1 MQEVE
6 GFANKWKEGKAR
18 REEAG
23 RRDASTQETN
33 STGFKTSRL
42 LEGPATNKGTNVTSE
57 SGSRATAFH
66 PAPKLF
72 PWSKMSVKRKRTI
85 PEVTIDVDEDDDEI
99 EVVEAPTPAN
109 NSRIVHD
116 PPCEPCDKQDR
127 QCVGVPNRTCDSCAK
142 LKSKCDK
149 SRGRGGKG
157 KETKTVVP
165 NSKGKVPVQ
174 SSRRLVNPARKV
186 KASSSNAGPSAVPL
200 FPKHTSPL
208 LEDEDDEMPTKKA
221 KSARPSG
228 PTPEMLADAKRAIL
242 SVEAKLYST
251 CAFLKDLEARVN
263 GMDAVVA
270 AQQDELARVKAVLEM
285 L

>member
-6 GFANKWKEGKAR
+6 GIANKWKEEAKAR

-33 STGFKTSRL
+33 STGFKTTRL
-42 LEGPATNKGTNVTSE
+42 LEELANNKGTNVTSE
-57 SGSRATAFH
+57 SGSRPTASD
-66 PAPKLF
+66 PAP
-72 PWSKMSVKRKRTI
+72 KRTI
-85 PEVTIDVDEDDDEI
+85 PEVTIDVDEDDDEV

-109 NSRIVHD
+109 HSRIVHD
-116 PPCEPCDKQDR
+116 PPCEPCENQDR
-127 QCVGVPNRTCDSCAK
+127 QCVGGPNRRCDPCAK
-142 LKSKCDK
+142 LRSKCDK
-149 SRGRGGKG
+149 SRGKDRKG

-165 NSKGKVPVQ
+165 DSKGKVPVR

-200 FPKHTSPL
+200 FLKHTSPL

-221 KSARPSG
+221 KSAGPSG

-242 SVEAKLYST
+242 AAEAKLHSNWV
-251 CAFLKDLEARVN
+251 FLKDLEVRVN
-263 GMDAVVA
+263 GIDAVIA
-270 AQQDELARVKAVLEM
+270 AQQDELARVKSEM